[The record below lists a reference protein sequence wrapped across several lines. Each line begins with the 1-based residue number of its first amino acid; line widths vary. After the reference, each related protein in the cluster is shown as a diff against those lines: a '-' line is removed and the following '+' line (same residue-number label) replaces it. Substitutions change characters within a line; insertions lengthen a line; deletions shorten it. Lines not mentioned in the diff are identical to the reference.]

1 MERRNTI
8 VEQTKKK
15 KIKKKIDLKK
25 KPPLRLVVE
34 GKVTKTSSSTPTQ
47 TKMGKYQLKKNQK
60 TTTMH
65 NKEVPKNNINE

>member
-34 GKVTKTSSSTPTQ
+34 GKVTKTSSSTPT
-47 TKMGKYQLKKNQK
+47 
-60 TTTMH
+60 
-65 NKEVPKNNINE
+65 